1 MEAALMLIH
10 AVTDAA
16 TEAGDCTQQGNLH
29 VVKPALLQV
38 ETDHADPDIRASAVN
53 CPFNDMS
60 LEGLFMIISGC
71 HL

>member
-38 ETDHADPDIRASAVN
+38 ETDHADPGHK
-53 CPFNDMS
+53 
-60 LEGLFMIISGC
+60 GLC
-71 HL
+71 CQLPLQ